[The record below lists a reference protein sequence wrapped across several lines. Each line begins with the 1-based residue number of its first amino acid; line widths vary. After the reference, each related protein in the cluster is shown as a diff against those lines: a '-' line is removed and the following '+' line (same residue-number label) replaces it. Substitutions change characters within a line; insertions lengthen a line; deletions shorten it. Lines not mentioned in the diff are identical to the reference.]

1 MQETRL
7 RFGKSIEPAR
17 RKSKKTNAK
26 EDSIHGIGG
35 KNADY
40 LICVCK
46 KKTLGEVRDLIREH
60 HITDLKTLCEKADI
74 GNKCGRLAAKCSMS
88 FCRRKCNG

>member
-1 MQETRL
+1 MALE
-7 RFGKSIEPAR
+7 
-17 RKSKKTNAK
+17 
-26 EDSIHGIGG
+26 G

-40 LICVCK
+40 LICVCQ

-74 GNKCGRLAAKCSMS
+74 GNKCGA
-88 FCRRKCNG
+88 CREMLDELLQTEMQG

>member
-1 MQETRL
+1 MALE
-7 RFGKSIEPAR
+7 
-17 RKSKKTNAK
+17 
-26 EDSIHGIGG
+26 G

-60 HITDLKTLCEKADI
+60 HITDLKTKQISEISAAP
-74 GNKCGRLAAKCSMS
+74 AAKCSMS
-88 FCRRKCNG
+88 FCRRKCKGSAGSFASLRITSEANQQKRFRS

>member
-1 MQETRL
+1 MALE
-7 RFGKSIEPAR
+7 
-17 RKSKKTNAK
+17 
-26 EDSIHGIGG
+26 G

-46 KKTLGEVRDLIREH
+46 KKTLGEVREFIRAN

-74 GNKCGRLAAKCSMS
+74 GNKCGACREMLDELLQTEMQGECRQFRLTSYY
-88 FCRRKCNG
+88 FRRKSAKKISQLTKNS

>member
-1 MQETRL
+1 MALE
-7 RFGKSIEPAR
+7 
-17 RKSKKTNAK
+17 
-26 EDSIHGIGG
+26 G

-46 KKTLGEVRDLIREH
+46 KKTLGEVRDFIRAN

-74 GNKCGRLAAKCSMS
+74 GNKCKGSAGS
-88 FCRRKCNG
+88 FASLRITSEENQQKRFRS

>member
-1 MQETRL
+1 MALE
-7 RFGKSIEPAR
+7 
-17 RKSKKTNAK
+17 
-26 EDSIHGIGG
+26 G

-46 KKTLGEVRDLIREH
+46 KKTLGEVRDFIRAN

-74 GNKCGRLAAKCSMS
+74 GNT
-88 FCRRKCNG
+88 

>member
-1 MQETRL
+1 MALE
-7 RFGKSIEPAR
+7 
-17 RKSKKTNAK
+17 
-26 EDSIHGIGG
+26 G

-74 GNKCGRLAAKCSMS
+74 GNKCAAKCSMS
-88 FCRRKCNG
+88 FCRRKCKGSAGSFASLRITSEANQQKRFRS